1 MKKRDDLS
9 PSNNDYERSILSAM
23 LIDPE
28 SCREAVKLLEP
39 SHFCSGVHQSIF
51 SAAADLHSN
60 GDPVDSPTVLT
71 KLKEKGESKQDTGSY
86 LAGLLEHPMAT
97 SIEHYAREILSKHG
111 LRKTIKNANEI
122 IKAFASGN
130 GDAGEI
136 LAKAKRDILELD
148 LGELKQSRL
157 GFDHNETLMENTGG
171 IEWRIQGILEDKS
184 RYCDVGDPG
193 SYKTFI
199 ALDRLLHI
207 AAGIEYHGRE
217 TKQGVCFYV
226 CGEGKQGIGRR
237 IQAWHGAH
245 GTNPKDVP
253 FFISNNPTELMSIAA
268 LDQVRYTVDEIS
280 AQYGPP
286 AVVHFDTLARNFGDG
301 DENNTAD
308 MNKVIQNLDRA
319 FGADFCIGLTHHT
332 GHANKNRGRGSMALP
347 GAIDT
352 EFLVKLAEDNR
363 VVVRCTKMK
372 ESFKS
377 PTMLFS
383 PKEMKLILADGK
395 KDTSY
400 AMELV
405 AEGAEASELAGD
417 KLATRNVSGNM
428 EKAVQVLGEM
438 YARYEK
444 NMAKHSRDKTEMPR
458 VEIGHWWEE
467 CKRKNLYA
475 TRSAFK
481 RSVKRMVKKKLVHC
495 CTNMVFACT
504 GFIYLKYQ
512 EKGILWN

>member
-1 MKKRDDLS
+1 
-9 PSNNDYERSILSAM
+9 
-23 LIDPE
+23 
-28 SCREAVKLLEP
+28 
-39 SHFCSGVHQSIF
+39 
-51 SAAADLHSN
+51 
-60 GDPVDSPTVLT
+60 
-71 KLKEKGESKQDTGSY
+71 
-86 LAGLLEHPMAT
+86 
-97 SIEHYAREILSKHG
+97 
-111 LRKTIKNANEI
+111 
-122 IKAFASGN
+122 
-130 GDAGEI
+130 
-136 LAKAKRDILELD
+136 
-148 LGELKQSRL
+148 
-157 GFDHNETLMENTGG
+157 
-171 IEWRIQGILEDKS
+171 
-184 RYCDVGDPG
+184 
-193 SYKTFI
+193 
-199 ALDRLLHI
+199 
-207 AAGIEYHGRE
+207 
-217 TKQGVCFYV
+217 
-226 CGEGKQGIGRR
+226 
-237 IQAWHGAH
+237 
-245 GTNPKDVP
+245 
-253 FFISNNPTELMSIAA
+253 MSIAA

-280 AQYGPP
+280 AHYGPP

-363 VVVRCTKMK
+363 VVVRCTKIK